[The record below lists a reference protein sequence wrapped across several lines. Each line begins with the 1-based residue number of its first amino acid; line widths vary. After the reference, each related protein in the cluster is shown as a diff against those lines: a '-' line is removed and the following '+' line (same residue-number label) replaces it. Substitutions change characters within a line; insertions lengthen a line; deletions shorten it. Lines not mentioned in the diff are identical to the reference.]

1 MLDVNQKCESLR
13 ILYCVLEKNCRVI
26 SVFIIS
32 LLSGK
37 KLAHAWKKGI
47 EEAKT
52 SREWCIAF
60 KLFNY
65 TTVEYISN
73 KKEHLHIKLYVY
85 CFFLG
90 M

>member
-1 MLDVNQKCESLR
+1 MLDVNQNCESLC

-37 KLAHAWKKGI
+37 KLVHAWKKRI

-65 TTVEYISN
+65 TTIVVQKNYTTIEYISN
-73 KKEHLHIKLYVY
+73 KEEHISK
-85 CFFLG
+85 
-90 M
+90 